1 MKGTTCCNV
10 FAIGLTLRRF
20 IRPKCILALNSSS
33 MQATNFLT
41 KLADESRLHY
51 PWTRSLMCRSVY
63 SVMKGCSTFLSSL
76 CVSGKQY
83 RSTTTITVYKHR
95 KNKSFVTSFRATA
108 RAHCSWFFVRLFRLK
123 KSANKREPYARTILQ
138 KRRGNHGQFS
148 NFDFCYLFHF

>member
-1 MKGTTCCNV
+1 MKGTTFCNV

-41 KLADESRLHY
+41 KLADESRLHC

-63 SVMKGCSTFLSSL
+63 SIMKGCSTFLSSL

-95 KNKSFVTSFRATA
+95 PKHIFVTSFRAPA
-108 RAHCSWFFVRLFRLK
+108 RAHCSWCFVRLFRMK
-123 KSANKREPYARTILQ
+123 KSAKNREPCARTILQ
-138 KRRGNHGQFS
+138 QRRGNYGQFS
-148 NFDFCYLFHF
+148 IFDF